1 MLESR
6 RRQGEV
12 PQKLTDFS
20 ARIVF
25 TAHPTQFY
33 PPAILE
39 IIQQL
44 RDHVN
49 DNDLMKVDLALQQLG
64 LTSFSNHQKPTPF
77 DEAKKHHLLFTKRIL

>member
-1 MLESR
+1 MILSTCSKA
-6 RRQGEV
+6 GEDKERYHK
-12 PQKLTDFS
+12 KLTDFS

-64 LTSFSNHQKPTPF
+64 LTSFSNHQKTNTF
-77 DEAKKHHLLFTKRIL
+77 